1 MDRNALV
8 FIGGGGHAKSVLDA
22 VNRAGSF
29 GQIYVTDEKLPA
41 GTRLSEQAVVAG
53 TDDLLDELYEQ
64 GCRNAFI
71 TVGYLSQ
78 ATLRIRRKLG
88 KKVEEIGYCF
98 PNIADPSAVIANP
111 QIVLSASEW
120 KGIFLGKLAVVNADV
135 SIGSHVIINTGA
147 VIEHDCRIGSFT
159 HVAVGAILC
168 GNVSVGEN
176 VFIGAGTVVIQG
188 IQIGSDAVIGAGS
201 VVLRDVKEGEK
212 VMGIVK

>member
-29 GQIYVTDEKLPA
+29 EQIYVTDKKLPA
-41 GTRLSEQAVVAG
+41 GTRLSEQAVVVG
-53 TDDLLDELYEQ
+53 TDDLLDDLYAQ

-78 ATLRIRRKLG
+78 ETLQMRHKLE
-88 KKVEEIGYCF
+88 KKAGEIGYCF

-111 QIVLSASEW
+111 QIILPASGW
-120 KGIFLGKLAVVNADV
+120 KGIFLGKQAVVNADV
-135 SIGSHVIINTGA
+135 SIGPHVIINTGA
-147 VIEHDCRIGSFT
+147 VIEHGCRIGSFT
-159 HVAVGAILC
+159 HVAVGAALC

-176 VFIGAGTVVIQG
+176 VFIGAGAVVIQG
-188 IQIGSDAVIGAGS
+188 IRIGNDAVVGAGS